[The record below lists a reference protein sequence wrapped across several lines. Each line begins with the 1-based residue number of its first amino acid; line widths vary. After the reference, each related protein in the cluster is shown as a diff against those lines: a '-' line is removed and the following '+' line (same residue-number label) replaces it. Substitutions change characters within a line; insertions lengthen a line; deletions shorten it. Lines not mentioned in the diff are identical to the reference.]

1 MRWHGLQIKRS
12 QARAPVVHEQLTP
25 VRRSQAGAPFGKL
38 RAGSAVHK
46 CLASQ
51 ARAFAIHKKLMLV
64 LLAGMACARA
74 ANLPQADKIVIVKS
88 ARTMTLLNGG
98 RVLKT
103 YKVALGTAPVGA
115 KRVEGDHKTPE
126 GSYIIDAKNG
136 QSHFHL
142 ALHISYPSA
151 ADRERARSLGARPGG
166 AIMIHG
172 LPNSFAYLGAL
183 HRQTD
188 WTDGCVAVT
197 NAEIEEIW
205 KLAPVGTK
213 VEIRP

>member
-1 MRWHGLQIKRS
+1 MSHRRLHLLIRLGIVLVIGLS
-12 QARAPVVHEQLTP
+12 CA
-25 VRRSQAGAPFGKL
+25 
-38 RAGSAVHK
+38 SATNT
-46 CLASQ
+46 A
-51 ARAFAIHKKLMLV
+51 
-64 LLAGMACARA
+64 
-74 ANLPQADKIVIVKS
+74 QADKIIIIKS
-88 ARTMTLLNGG
+88 TRTMTLLRGDV
-98 RVLKT
+98 VLKT
-103 YKVALGTAPVGA
+103 YKVALGTVPVGP

-126 GSYIIDAKNG
+126 GNYMIDSRNP
-136 QSHFHL
+136 QSRFHL

-151 ADRERARSLGARPGG
+151 ADQQKARKLGTRPGG

-172 LPNSFAYLGAL
+172 LEKPFAYLGAL

-205 KLAPVGTK
+205 KLVPVGTK